1 MDSPNIYITLVLIG
15 ITIIAVKKI
24 NIFQQEVEH
33 FGNPLE
39 IIQKIGKG
47 MMDFFLSL
55 LDIFLVIG
63 DVFSWIALLPFLL
76 LDLILLLITW
86 LWPITMIKGI
96 VSSIFTIVKILLL
109 GVIDFIIHI
118 ARMFFAKIFGYLKGG
133 LWGIPHTPME
143 HHSHTASIYGT
154 TGHPR
159 FERTDE
165 YGDHH
170 HHYSN
175 RDKNLIDAWEQG
187 KKNSGNEDSVV
198 DENYTPEQQ
207 HAWEEG
213 KSGGEKPYPKDIKYR
228 PLRCYRGIS
237 NNGFINIAATIICPP
252 LGVFMAFGLKAYM
265 RIFLCCVLSLAY
277 YIPGLVYALLVTTH
291 LGLGRTITAKDC
303 GGIANYGLRIA
314 GCTGIKTEEDCNDSK
329 IPGWRD
335 QNDGEIPSCR
345 WVKDENKCFN
355 IIYPSGIHTIG
366 STNREAGEIGGRMDL
381 IIGDDAIDQSEE
393 LADDKKLPLQP
404 DKIDYSPMG
413 MAKGRDKRDR
423 NTAEGYER
431 IQLSEHPGPW
441 KYMGND

>member
-63 DVFSWIALLPFLL
+63 DVFSWVALLPFLL

-86 LWPITMIKGI
+86 LWPITMIKGV
-96 VSSIFTIVKILLL
+96 VSAVFTIVKILIL
-109 GVIDFIIHI
+109 GAVDFIIHI
-118 ARMFFAKIFGYLKGG
+118 IRMFFAKIFGYLKGG
-133 LWGIPHTPME
+133 LWGIPHTPEE
-143 HHSHTASIYGT
+143 HHSHTASTYGT
-154 TGHPR
+154 TGSPD

-170 HHYSN
+170 HH
-175 RDKNLIDAWEQG
+175 E
-187 KKNSGNEDSVV
+187 
-198 DENYTPEQQ
+198 ENIT
-207 HAWEEG
+207 
-213 KSGGEKPYPKDIKYR
+213 GGTAGLRYR

-277 YIPGLVYALLVTTH
+277 YIPGLVYALLITTH

-303 GGIANYGLRIA
+303 GGTVNYGLRIA
-314 GCTGIKTEEDCNDSK
+314 GCTGLKTKQDCIDAM

-335 QNDGEIPSCR
+335 ANDNEIRACGYH
-345 WVKDENKCFN
+345 VNEGVGKCYN
-355 IIYPSGIHTIG
+355 IIYPSGVHTIG
-366 STNREAGEIGGRMDL
+366 DRYRYLGETGYESGDGR
-381 IIGDDAIDQSEE
+381 GETIDKTAE
-393 LADDKKLPLQP
+393 LAFDYEDG
-404 DKIDYSPMG
+404 DKIQYDPIG
-413 MAKGRDKRDR
+413 HAKSLADSTTIADNIDPGDGSQPYKIP
-423 NTAEGYER
+423 E
-431 IQLSEHPGPW
+431 GPW
-441 KYMGND
+441 KYMGDD